1 MKKSIWLRTAA
12 ASAGAFMMVGVA
24 GAAFADTEDGVDV
37 NVDIAPIVAPGEL
50 ALSVAPGDVTLLE
63 DGSTAEFRQFTGD
76 LPTVSVTD
84 TRGEDE
90 VSTGAFWYVVG
101 TSSDFVGDAGQP
113 AISAGHLGWTPKLVS
128 ESESGLVA
136 EGDPVD
142 TVMDGGADAVG
153 LVDQEFLVSTVDSGA
168 VRHEG
173 AWSAGADLFLRT
185 PTDVAPGSYSATLT
199 LSLFE

>member
-1 MKKSIWLRTAA
+1 MAPHRGRVRGSLHDGRGCWCGIRRHR
-12 ASAGAFMMVGVA
+12 
-24 GAAFADTEDGVDV
+24 EDGVDV

-90 VSTGAFWYVVG
+90 VPAGAFWYVVG

-168 VRHEG
+168 VREEG
-173 AWSAGADLFLRT
+173 SWSAGADLFIRT

>member
-1 MKKSIWLRTAA
+1 MKKSTWLRTAA
-12 ASAGAFMMVGVA
+12 ASAGAFMIVGVA
-24 GAAFADTEDGVDV
+24 GAAFADTEGGVDV

-63 DGSTAEFRQFTGD
+63 DGSTVEFRQFTGD

-84 TRGEDE
+84 TRAEDE
-90 VSTGAFWYVVG
+90 VPTGAFWYVVG

-142 TVMDGGADAVG
+142 TVMDEGPDAVG
-153 LVDQEFLVSTVDSGA
+153 LVDQEFLVSTADSGA
-168 VRHEG
+168 VRAEG
-173 AWSAGADLFLRT
+173 SWSAGADLFLRT
-185 PTDVAPGSYSATLT
+185 PIDVAPGSYSATLT